1 MTNQIAYCVK
11 CGKKMSMTNEKKLKS
26 KNGRNMV
33 QGNCS
38 KCGTKMSVF
47 TK

>member
-1 MTNQIAYCVK
+1 MTKAYCVK
-11 CGKKMSMTNEKKLKS
+11 CRKMMSMSNEKKLKS
-26 KNGRNMV
+26 KNGRNMI

-47 TK
+47 IK